1 MIRTGRMIQIKK
13 AENDPKK
20 AITFPNPG
28 SKMAVT
34 AQIAVVMIREMILKT
49 TFRFSRLAIDSG
61 VLDASSSLS
70 ASPSGREERPEVNIW
85 DSSPGV
91 EGLMDRMDSIVTFS
105 CSHE

>member
-1 MIRTGRMIQIKK
+1 MIQIKK
-13 AENDPKK
+13 AENEPKK
-20 AITFPNPG
+20 AMTFPNPG

-70 ASPSGREERPEVNIW
+70 VSPSGREERPEVNIW
-85 DSSPGV
+85 DSSPGA

-105 CSHE
+105 CSHEC